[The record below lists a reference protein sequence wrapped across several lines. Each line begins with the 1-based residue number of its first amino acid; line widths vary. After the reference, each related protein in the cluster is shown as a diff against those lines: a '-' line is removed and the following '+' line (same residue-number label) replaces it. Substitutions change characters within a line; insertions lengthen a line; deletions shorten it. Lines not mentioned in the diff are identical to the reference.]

1 MNFLITGGAS
11 GLGYAITRAVASAY
25 PEAKIYFT
33 YYSSDNK
40 AQQLQAI
47 SANNIGIKCDFK
59 NNEDI
64 LSLCRLIDTSEIDVL
79 INNALTSLQKKYF
92 YKTPTVDFNESF
104 VTDVVPVLEITKA
117 FLIRARQKKFGKIIT
132 ILSAGLLNKPAIGWS
147 VYLANKAYLQAMHRS
162 WATENIAFNITSNC
176 VSPDF
181 MLTPLQAGVDERVIE
196 NMITDH
202 PLKKLL
208 TVEEVAQTV
217 LFICNSSQQ
226 LNGQNIILNAG
237 QNL

>member
-11 GLGYAITRAVASAY
+11 GLGYAFTRAIASAY
-25 PEAKIYFT
+25 PDSKVYFT
-33 YYSSDNK
+33 YNKSENK
-40 AQQLQAI
+40 AQELQAI
-47 SANNIGIKCDFK
+47 SANSIGIKCDFK

-79 INNALTSLQKKYF
+79 INNALTSLQKNHF
-92 YKTPTVDFNESF
+92 HKTPTVDFSESF
-104 VTDVVPVLEITKA
+104 AADVVPVLEITKA

-147 VYLANKAYLQAMHRS
+147 IYLANKAYLQAMHRS
-162 WATENIAFNITSNC
+162 WASENIAFNITSNC
-176 VSPDF
+176 VSPNF
-181 MLTPLQAGVDERVIE
+181 MLTPLQEDVDERVIE

>member
-11 GLGYAITRAVASAY
+11 GLGYAFTRAIASAY
-25 PEAKIYFT
+25 PDAKVYFT
-33 YYSSDNK
+33 YNKSENK
-40 AQQLQAI
+40 AQELQAL
-47 SANNIGIKCDFK
+47 SANSIGIKCDFK

-79 INNALTSLQKKYF
+79 INNALTSLQKNHF
-92 YKTPTVDFNESF
+92 HKTPTVDFSESF
-104 VTDVVPVLEITKA
+104 DADVVPVLEITKA

-147 VYLANKAYLQAMHRS
+147 IYLANKAYLQAMHRS
-162 WATENIAFNITSNC
+162 WASENIAFNITSNC
-176 VSPDF
+176 VSPNF
-181 MLTPLQAGVDERVIE
+181 MLTPLQDDVDERVIE